1 MWIAVFITFELIPG
15 RWSTWPPLEGGFQ
28 KILLSW
34 IYPDPND
41 LYPQSPGEV
50 KQDIFKTLCMCVCDG
65 VCVCVRGPTLANRLS
80 CGVLTPKRGMQA
92 GAKLGLCVAFF
103 TPLICDI
110 GLFFF
115 SLSFGGGDR
124 ISTSC
129 CFSATY
135 TKRHRDILLN
145 KYLCLQ
151 VISNIKTFPW
161 YFIWSLLCYTVSVMV
176 CVTTWHLSSP
186 KQWHSKEE

>member
-1 MWIAVFITFELIPG
+1 MIYCIFKMNVTATFELIPG
-15 RWSTWPPLEGGFQ
+15 RRSTWPPLEGGFR

-34 IYPDPND
+34 IYLYPND
-41 LYPQSPGEV
+41 LFPRSPGEAE
-50 KQDIFKTLCMCVCDG
+50 QDIFKTLC
-65 VCVCVRGPTLANRLS
+65 VCVCACVCVYGPTLANRLS

-115 SLSFGGGDR
+115 SLSFGGGDS

-135 TKRHRDILLN
+135 TKRHRHMLLN
-145 KYLCLQ
+145 KCLCLQ
-151 VISNIKTFPW
+151 VISDIQTFPNILFDH
-161 YFIWSLLCYTVSVMV
+161 YFAT
-176 CVTTWHLSSP
+176 LSA
-186 KQWHSKEE
+186 W